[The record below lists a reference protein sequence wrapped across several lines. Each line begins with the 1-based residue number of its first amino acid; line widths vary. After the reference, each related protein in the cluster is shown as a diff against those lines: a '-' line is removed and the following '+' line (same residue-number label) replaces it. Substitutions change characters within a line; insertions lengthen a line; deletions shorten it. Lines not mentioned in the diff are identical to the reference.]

1 MFSSTWKRVGL
12 LAGGLLLLGC
22 TSPTTTTRQ
31 SSLLDYLSSGEQAA
45 ATGAEAKVR
54 LPLEVGVA
62 FLPGGSVASQGLWK
76 TGGKT
81 EAVFI
86 TAQDEARLA
95 TAVQARFSGKP
106 WVRSLKLIP
115 SFYLRERGG
124 FQDVERVAALN
135 RVDVMILVSLNQV
148 QFTSPKWYSIANWT
162 GLGAYTREAFAQRTW
177 DFYLRETGI
186 PLAPLVC
193 GIRQD
198 SFENLERTLLDMERE
213 YADATAWGDV
223 PRARACRRA
232 AIVAK
237 DHARFALRSPRL
249 TAAER
254 AAKEEMVLWLLTW
267 LENPGVFATWL
278 ELRKKVAR

>member
-1 MFSSTWKRVGL
+1 MFSSTWQRVGL
-12 LAGGLLLLGC
+12 LTGGLLLLGC

-62 FLPGGSVASQGLWK
+62 FLPGGSVASQGIWK

-86 TAQDEARLA
+86 TAQDETRLGQA
-95 TAVQARFSGKP
+95 IQARFSGKP
-106 WVRSLKLIP
+106 WVRSLKVIP

-162 GLGAYTREAFAQRTW
+162 GLGAYTMRGDKNDTSTFIDAAVFDVASRSLLFRATGTSAAKGSATWAGREEK
-177 DFYLRETGI
+177 LRQQSVASLGQAVED
-186 PLAPLVC
+186 LC
-193 GIRQD
+193 GHLDGAVATFKEEVLKGRRKD
-198 SFENLERTLLDMERE
+198 VHLLDRDGIAV
-213 YADATAWGDV
+213 ADPGYD
-223 PRARACRRA
+223 P
-232 AIVAK
+232 AK
-237 DHARFALRSPRL
+237 S
-249 TAAER
+249 
-254 AAKEEMVLWLLTW
+254 
-267 LENPGVFATWL
+267 
-278 ELRKKVAR
+278 